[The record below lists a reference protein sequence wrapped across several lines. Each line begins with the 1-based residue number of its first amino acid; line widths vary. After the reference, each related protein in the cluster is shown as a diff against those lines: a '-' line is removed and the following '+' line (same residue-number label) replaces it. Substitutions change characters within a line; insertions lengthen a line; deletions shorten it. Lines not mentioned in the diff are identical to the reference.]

1 MREAGGCREGE
12 WVDIGR
18 GNGWV
23 LGGEWVAVGRESGW
37 LSEGRVGG
45 CREGEWRS
53 VKNFPVYSSIVSR
66 RGG

>member
-1 MREAGGCREGE
+1 MGGCWEG
-12 WVDIGR
+12 
-18 GNGWV
+18 
-23 LGGEWVAVGRESGW
+23 SGW